1 MDSKKGI
8 SKPNKNDSI
17 LSLPYEDKL
26 IGDDLTAERGGA
38 PAYTTD
44 QGGAFE
50 ITDGFLMQ
58 MVIEDMRPSEWGY
71 TPDPVTSLGDDR
83 WYNYSVSIDTALE
96 SREGYAGI
104 GLRYSLGCVGSM
116 VFAFVSQT
124 ENGSLWRMTG
134 HLQKAGMMRT

>member
-1 MDSKKGI
+1 MPPLSIATI
-8 SKPNKNDSI
+8 STLAPEIGTSDNKDDSI

-58 MVIEDMRPSEWGY
+58 MVIEDMR
-71 TPDPVTSLGDDR
+71 
-83 WYNYSVSIDTALE
+83 A
-96 SREGYAGI
+96 
-104 GLRYSLGCVGSM
+104 
-116 VFAFVSQT
+116 
-124 ENGSLWRMTG
+124 
-134 HLQKAGMMRT
+134 